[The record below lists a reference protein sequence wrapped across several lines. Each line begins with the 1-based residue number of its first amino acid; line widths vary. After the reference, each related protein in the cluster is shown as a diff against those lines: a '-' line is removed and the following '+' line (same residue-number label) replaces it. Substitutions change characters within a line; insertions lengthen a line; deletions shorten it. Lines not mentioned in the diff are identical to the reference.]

1 MGKKH
6 KNREN
11 QKTKQCLIK
20 KLDYLTDKNAEKF
33 TNNFKLY
40 QKLIVNIS
48 SHKLTETQNNVLA
61 LGLNFATNPKEVPYV
76 SITLATEQA
85 NDFLQ
90 LEEHQQLRETIKT
103 CLQKYKWISP
113 TTTLNHEEREAI
125 KSLKKEEGL
134 VILPVDKGNSTVVMD
149 IDQYTSRMKELLDQD
164 DYKIIKRNPTDTLVT
179 SIK

>member
-11 QKTKQCLIK
+11 QKTKQCL

-33 TNNFKLY
+33 TNNFKLD

-61 LGLNFATNPKEVPYV
+61 LGLNFATNPNEVLYV
-76 SITLATEQA
+76 SITLATEQVT
-85 NDFLQ
+85 NFLQ
-90 LEEHQQLRETIKT
+90 LEEHQQLKETIKT

-125 KSLKKEEGL
+125 KSLKKEEG
-134 VILPVDKGNSTVVMD
+134 VIILPVDKGNSTVVMD

-164 DYKIIKRNPTDTLVT
+164 NYEIIKRNPTDTLVT